1 MMADKFFQDE
11 AIANAKAYHFDVNQ
25 TDPRFD
31 TANVLGKFEGDWSAD
46 VNALIE
52 KSKSVT
58 FATRGATSGVV
69 YTPPLPHDNY
79 KQGLHSEEEHEFF
92 EKVGYGDHYD
102 SYEIVNKVIPDSPV
116 LQKIIDSFA
125 FAEPRQATVHIQ
137 KTGQVFPWH
146 IDVFQ
151 HREQFENYDVRQ
163 IMRVHVLLTDW
174 TPGHW
179 FGYGNYTYT
188 GWKAG
193 EFHTFDLDNTPH
205 YTANASY
212 VPRVSLMITGIRTPA
227 TEDFLWEASRNKTI
241 KI

>member
-1 MMADKFFQDE
+1 
-11 AIANAKAYHFDVNQ
+11 
-25 TDPRFD
+25 
-31 TANVLGKFEGDWSAD
+31 
-46 VNALIE
+46 
-52 KSKSVT
+52 
-58 FATRGATSGVV
+58 
-69 YTPPLPHDNY
+69 
-79 KQGLHSEEEHEFF
+79 
-92 EKVGYGDHYD
+92 
-102 SYEIVNKVIPDSPV
+102 
-116 LQKIIDSFA
+116 
-125 FAEPRQATVHIQ
+125 
-137 KTGQVFPWH
+137 
-146 IDVFQ
+146 
-151 HREQFENYDVRQ
+151 
-163 IMRVHVLLTDW
+163 LLTDW